1 MISIHSSHTGRDRL
15 RKDCSRFR
23 IFQSTLPIREETEN
37 YGALWNE
44 EPISIHSSHTG
55 RDAEAMNTT
64 LVDDFNPLFPYG
76 KRRKH
81 YPEQR
86 RRDNFNPLFPYGK
99 RPWVCAWLT
108 SCWVFQSTLPIREE
122 TLPEH
127 RRRWPA
133 AISIHSSHTGR
144 DSQLRLVQK
153 ICVGF
158 QSTLPTRGE
167 TDKTPTLRPDL

>member
-76 KRRKH
+76 KR
-81 YPEQR
+81 PCQNTGGDGQQR
-86 RRDNFNPLFPYGK
+86 
-99 RPWVCAWLT
+99 
-108 SCWVFQSTLPIREE
+108 FQSTLPIREE
-122 TLPEH
+122 THSCGWYKRFVLDFNPLSPHGERPIH
-127 RRRWPA
+127 RL
-133 AISIHSSHTGR
+133 
-144 DSQLRLVQK
+144 LRKQERK
-153 ICVGF
+153 F

-167 TDKTPTLRPDL
+167 TSGQGS